1 VYILKIILVLNKV
14 IITFLLF
21 SLFSFKL
28 SANHTEITVGLEP
41 FPPLVN
47 EDGSG
52 FVVNMLN
59 ALQENSTL
67 NFNFQIMTYA
77 RAKKELKSHRID
89 VVGLTPKDS
98 ETQEFYQYAQEL
110 TWHFDTTVDLYSTSP
125 KNFELDTLPNHS
137 IGTLIGN
144 ADFFAELAGIPREKF
159 IEVNSLSRLVMMMA
173 RDRLKV
179 ILFERV
185 AMMSTIKQLQNDL
198 NTKVPTEFN
207 SPENP
212 QKIYYQKFKIIAASL
227 AVAKNEAGYELK
239 KQLDKRL
246 DKNTLQYF
254 QEITPYA
261 KLPDAGVID

>member
-1 VYILKIILVLNKV
+1 MNIIQALNNV
-14 IITFLLF
+14 IITFLF
-21 SLFSFKL
+21 ITLFSFKL
-28 SANHTEITVGLEP
+28 SANHTDISVGFEP

-52 FVVNMLN
+52 FVIDMLN
-59 ALQENSTL
+59 ALQENSSL
-67 NFNFQIMTYA
+67 NFNYQIMTYA
-77 RAKKELKSHRID
+77 RAKKELQNQRINMI
-89 VVGLTPKDS
+89 GLTPKDS

-125 KNFELDTLPNHS
+125 KNFELDKLPNHS

-144 ADFFAELAGIPREKF
+144 ADFFAELAGVPREKF

-179 ILFERV
+179 IIFERV

-198 NTKVPTEFN
+198 NSKVPTEFN

-212 QKIYYQKFKIIAASL
+212 QQIYYQKFKIIAASL
-227 AVAKNEAGYELK
+227 AVAKSEAGYELK
-239 KQLDKRL
+239 KQLDKLL
-246 DKNTLQYF
+246 DVNTLQYF

-261 KLPDAGVID
+261 KLPDTGVID